1 MRYEADGSAGA
12 GTGAGG
18 VGAASPAAA
27 AAPPSPP
34 PQPLSQALQQS
45 LHLLQQ
51 PHLLLKIASS
61 RPLRQHFLQG
71 SQHESHFG
79 SQHFGS
85 HLASQ
90 PQPLPQGSQQSL
102 HLQLG
107 LRHSKPRRPPNRS
120 QQSLQHEL
128 QGSQHFVSQHFG
140 SQHFGSQQTGLQAGL
155 QHFGA
160 QHLGWH
166 ESQQPQPSPP
176 NMRSKSSKLNAWL
189 HRPALTIIAPIIMC
203 NFIEPRLLMRK
214 EPIAFA
220 RRDAPRREAPPRPI
234 CGRKPGR
241 DGPNGGCVGGT
252 TPIRACTLAEC
263 LRGGAGRGCGPNA

>member
-1 MRYEADGSAGA
+1 MLPLRYEADGSAGA

-18 VGAASPAAA
+18 AGAASPAAA

-34 PQPLSQALQQS
+34 PQPQPLSQALQQS

-51 PHLLLKIASS
+51 PQLLLKIASS
-61 RPLRQHFLQG
+61 RPLPQQRFFLQQVLHELHESQAG
-71 SQHESHFG
+71 AQAVSHFGASQPQLFSQPQPLSQPLSQHLQLGLRQSRPRRPPNKSQQSLHELQLLHESQALQAGSHFG
-79 SQHFGS
+79 SQH
-85 HLASQ
+85 A
-90 PQPLPQGSQQSL
+90 
-102 HLQLG
+102 
-107 LRHSKPRRPPNRS
+107 
-120 QQSLQHEL
+120 
-128 QGSQHFVSQHFG
+128 
-140 SQHFGSQQTGLQAGL
+140 GLQAGL

-176 NMRSKSSKLNAWL
+176 SMRSKSSKLNAWL

-220 RRDAPRREAPPRPI
+220 HRIASRRANSHHLGQSVEGSQGRTTRTPEAVP
-234 CGRKPGR
+234 
-241 DGPNGGCVGGT
+241 
-252 TPIRACTLAEC
+252 
-263 LRGGAGRGCGPNA
+263 